1 MQPRNFAT
9 LVRGSKKFS
18 QLVKKL
24 VGGSNKIW
32 VSISTYYELACF
44 FAIRLTPTIRQ
55 GRGEE
60 APLQNPR
67 PPETSPSLVKK
78 RNSSHLQ
85 VNSHNLTQP
94 LVNSSHNGGGVG
106 TLASNRCHEQ
116 KLMYRAK
123 RWSAN
128 LSR

>member
-1 MQPRNFAT
+1 MGNDSET
-9 LVRGSKKFS
+9 CIL
-18 QLVKKL
+18 
-24 VGGSNKIW
+24 
-32 VSISTYYELACF
+32 
-44 FAIRLTPTIRQ
+44 FAIRLMPHPTVRQ

-67 PPETSPSLVKK
+67 PPETSATLVKSH
-78 RNSSHLQ
+78 NSSQLV
-85 VNSHNLTQP
+85 VNSHNNLTQP
-94 LVNSSHNGGGVG
+94 LVNSSQHNGAGAGG

>member
-1 MQPRNFAT
+1 MSWGRIQ
-9 LVRGSKKFS
+9 
-18 QLVKKL
+18 KL
-24 VGGSNKIW
+24 VSFLSLCLSHPI
-32 VSISTYYELACF
+32 
-44 FAIRLTPTIRQ
+44 IRQ

-67 PPETSPSLVKK
+67 PPETSATLVKSH
-78 RNSSHLQ
+78 NSSQLV
-85 VNSHNLTQP
+85 VNSHNNLTQP
-94 LVNSSHNGGGVG
+94 LVNSSQHNGAGGGG